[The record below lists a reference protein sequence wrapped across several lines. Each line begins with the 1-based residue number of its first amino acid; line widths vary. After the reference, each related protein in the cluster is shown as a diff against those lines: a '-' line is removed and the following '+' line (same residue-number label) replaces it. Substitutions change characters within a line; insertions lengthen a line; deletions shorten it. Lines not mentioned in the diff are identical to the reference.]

1 MLLPDHYN
9 EPEALIMPQYR
20 EHQLNRELRMACE
33 LPVGVLAA
41 VIMTMDGLLV
51 TSYPNTTDDLDDPT
65 GGEAVAAMAAV
76 ATGLAEQTLDR
87 LRQGKLNRVMIEGN
101 DGTLVIYPAT
111 DDAALAILVA
121 SDAKLGLALA
131 IGRRLARTIRDILN
145 G

>member
-1 MLLPDHYN
+1 MT
-9 EPEALIMPQYR
+9 QYR
-20 EHQLNRELRMACE
+20 EHHLNRELRIVCE
-33 LPVGVLAA
+33 LPVGILAA

-51 TSYPNTTDDLDDPT
+51 TSYPQTTDALDDPT

-76 ATGLAEQTLDR
+76 VTGLAEQTLDR
-87 LRQGKLNRVMIEGN
+87 LQQGNLSRVMIEGN

-131 IGRRLARTIRDILN
+131 TGRRLARTIRGILN

>member
-1 MLLPDHYN
+1 MLLPDYHN
-9 EPEALIMPQYR
+9 QPEALIMPQYR
-20 EHQLNRELRMACE
+20 EHQLNRDLRMACE
-33 LPVGVLAA
+33 LPVGILAA
-41 VIMTMDGLLV
+41 VIMTTDGLLV
-51 TSYPNTTDDLDDPT
+51 TSYPPATDDLDDPT

-87 LRQGKLNRVMIEGN
+87 LRQGNLSRVMIEGN

-111 DDAALAILVA
+111 EDAALAILVA

-131 IGRRLARTIRDILN
+131 TGRRLARTVRDILN